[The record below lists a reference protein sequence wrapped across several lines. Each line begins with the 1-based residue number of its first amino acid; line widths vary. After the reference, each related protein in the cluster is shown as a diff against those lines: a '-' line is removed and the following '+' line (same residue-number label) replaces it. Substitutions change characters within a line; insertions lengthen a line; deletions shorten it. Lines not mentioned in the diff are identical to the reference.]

1 MSTYPSGDQ
10 PSDQP
15 ADQPLLDSTALPP
28 SSPFADAGTPA
39 FGTPPVTPQ
48 QGPAIPEIPVSRGGL
63 SPRTGMILTRLSP
76 FVALL
81 AFFIL
86 RSNDVENAWLVFLL
100 VPVTGLLTGQLGSRR
115 DR

>member
-1 MSTYPSGDQ
+1 
-10 PSDQP
+10 
-15 ADQPLLDSTALPP
+15 
-28 SSPFADAGTPA
+28 
-39 FGTPPVTPQ
+39 
-48 QGPAIPEIPVSRGGL
+48 
-63 SPRTGMILTRLSP
+63 MILTRLSP